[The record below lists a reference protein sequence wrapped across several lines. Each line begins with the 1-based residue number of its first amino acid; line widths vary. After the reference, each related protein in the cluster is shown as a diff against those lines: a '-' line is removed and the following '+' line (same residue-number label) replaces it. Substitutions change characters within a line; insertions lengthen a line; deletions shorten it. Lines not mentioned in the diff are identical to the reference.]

1 MLISVFGVG
10 VQSFLEFVKQRVPA
24 KQQCSVALNVFKHLV
39 PPLK

>member
-24 KQQCSVALNVFKHLV
+24 KPQCVV
-39 PPLK
+39 